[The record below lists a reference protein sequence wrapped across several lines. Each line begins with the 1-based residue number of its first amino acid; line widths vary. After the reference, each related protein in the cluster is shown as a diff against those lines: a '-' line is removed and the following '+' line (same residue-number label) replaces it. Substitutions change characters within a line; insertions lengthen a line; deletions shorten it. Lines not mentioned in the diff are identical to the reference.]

1 MSDMV
6 IGFIGLGDMG
16 GPMAGHIAASGA
28 PMVAYDASATRE
40 APAGARRVG
49 SVAEVAQI
57 ADVIFLS
64 LPDGTVS
71 KAVAE
76 QIVAAPGRRATA
88 VVELSTIGPAAA
100 RQLDVRLAEN
110 GLTFVDSPVSGG
122 RTGAIKGTIAVMWS
136 GPAALLERL
145 RGVMESFSGSVFMVG
160 PTPGQGQ
167 ALKLL
172 NNYLSATAMVATS
185 EAMLFGRRFGLDMG
199 TMLDVVNVSTGRNTA
214 TSDKFPNR
222 ILTETYDA
230 GFRMALMA
238 KDVAL
243 YLDEVKKAGTA
254 CEVGEQVA
262 AYWRQAL
269 GTFPDGDFTEVY
281 KVLAAEMKTLE
292 PA

>member
-28 PMVAYDASATRE
+28 TLVAYDAAPTRE
-40 APAGARRVG
+40 APPGARRAG
-49 SVAEVAQI
+49 SVAEVAQS

-64 LPDGTVS
+64 LPDGSVS
-71 KAVAE
+71 RAVAE
-76 QIVAAPGRRATA
+76 QIVTAAGRRATA

-100 RQLDVRLAEN
+100 RLLDLQLAEH
-110 GLTFVDSPVSGG
+110 GLAFVDSPVSGG
-122 RTGAIKGTIAVMWS
+122 RTGAIRGTIAVMWS

-145 RGVMESFSGSVFMVG
+145 RSVVESFSGSVFLVG

-172 NNYLSATAMVATS
+172 NNFLSATAMVATS
-185 EAMLFGRRFGLDMG
+185 EAMLFGRRYGLDMG

-243 YLDEVKKAGTA
+243 YLDEVKKAGTV
-254 CEVGEQVA
+254 CGVGERVA
-262 AYWRQAL
+262 ACWKQAL
-269 GTFPDGDFTEVY
+269 GAFPDGDFTEIY
-281 KVLAAEMKTLE
+281 KVLAETKTLE
-292 PA
+292 RA